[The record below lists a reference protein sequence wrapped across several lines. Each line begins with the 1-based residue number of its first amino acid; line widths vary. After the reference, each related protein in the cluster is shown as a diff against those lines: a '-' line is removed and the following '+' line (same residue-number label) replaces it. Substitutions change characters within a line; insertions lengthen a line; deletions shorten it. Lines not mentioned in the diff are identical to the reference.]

1 MISTLSAP
9 IMEVKREDPPK
20 KSPGHGYLVDFSREL
35 NGFQCRHIHT
45 YIHPHMHVHVYTATY
60 LHTYMHTCIHTL
72 IKKNLQGT
80 NIFPWKPSILSRW
93 FSCFSPGVLGSCGWL
108 QDTGF
113 PPPWQNSPET
123 NRWIWKQNKGN
134 KTHGKLLSNFKSY
147 HLEISELHGNY
158 CKS

>member
-20 KSPGHGYLVDFSREL
+20 KKSRTRLPGWLFQGVKWFSV
-35 NGFQCRHIHT
+35 QAYT
-45 YIHPHMHVHVYTATY
+45 HVHPSAHARIRSYIP
-60 LHTYMHTCIHTL
+60 TYMHTCIHTL
-72 IKKNLQGT
+72 TKKNLQGT
-80 NIFPWKPSILSRW
+80 GIFPWKPSILSRW
-93 FSCFSPGVLGSCGWL
+93 FSGFSPGVLGSCGWL

-123 NRWIWKQNKGN
+123 NRWIWKQKKGN

-147 HLEISELHGNY
+147 HLEFSELHGNY